1 MVSYLLDEF
10 RDQLAFPADP
20 DPCLIMKAILLVSL
34 LILLLPASPAEAA
47 QDLYV
52 GEVAVLDQG
61 GAERSRALPLA
72 LEQVLQKLT
81 GLRQFDD
88 YPLVTATLDRAPDM
102 LLSYHYSRL
111 ARILSDGAETEEL
124 HLVARFD
131 DTVVDELARSLQL
144 PLWQPQR
151 QPLLVWQIID
161 DGLGRRIMPVE
172 FEYTRQAMTRVAE
185 QRGLPLL
192 WPIPDA
198 EGLFAVDEQIIW
210 GGYTEDLVS
219 PQGEGVLIA
228 AARREGASWGV
239 RINAGYQG
247 QHWTWRLDDLDL
259 EAALVEGMQQAIDQ
273 IAAANTI
280 AAADLGSWQYDMT
293 IAGLGGPA
301 DYLRCLN
308 YLQSISV
315 VEGVAVVSAQPGTVR
330 FRLALTALPRYL
342 EEALDAGSVLQR
354 TDPGSDYALV
364 AVADDER

>member
-1 MVSYLLDEF
+1 
-10 RDQLAFPADP
+10 
-20 DPCLIMKAILLVSL
+20 
-34 LILLLPASPAEAA
+34 
-47 QDLYV
+47 
-52 GEVAVLDQG
+52 
-61 GAERSRALPLA
+61 
-72 LEQVLQKLT
+72 
-81 GLRQFDD
+81 
-88 YPLVTATLDRAPDM
+88 
-102 LLSYHYSRL
+102 
-111 ARILSDGAETEEL
+111 
-124 HLVARFD
+124 
-131 DTVVDELARSLQL
+131 
-144 PLWQPQR
+144 
-151 QPLLVWQIID
+151 
-161 DGLGRRIMPVE
+161 
-172 FEYTRQAMTRVAE
+172 
-185 QRGLPLL
+185 
-192 WPIPDA
+192 
-198 EGLFAVDEQIIW
+198 
-210 GGYTEDLVS
+210 
-219 PQGEGVLIA
+219 
-228 AARREGASWGV
+228 V

-354 TDPGSDYALV
+354 TDPGTDYALV